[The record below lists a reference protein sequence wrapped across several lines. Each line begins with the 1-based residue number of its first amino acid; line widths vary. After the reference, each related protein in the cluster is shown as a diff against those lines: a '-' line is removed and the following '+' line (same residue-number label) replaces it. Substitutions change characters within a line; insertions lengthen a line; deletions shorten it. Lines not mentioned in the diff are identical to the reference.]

1 MSAAL
6 RLARRGRG
14 RVEPNPMVG
23 AVLVRD
29 RSIIAEGYHHHHGG
43 SHGEIEALQRC
54 ARQGLS
60 PNGCDMFITLEPCNH
75 HGKTPPCTEALI
87 KAGIARVFVAMA
99 DPNPQV
105 AGRGI
110 ERLRQAGIEVDVGLC
125 ENEARLLNEAYIKHI
140 TTGLPWVMVKWAQT
154 LDGRIATQRGDSK
167 WISNER
173 SRNWVHRLRAH
184 VDAIVVGI
192 GTVLA
197 DDPQLTARNVA
208 LRRSALRVVVDPH
221 LKIPLSA
228 KLLTSTE
235 NDRVSPRVMIGVG
248 EKIHAARPKKIPDL
262 QARGV
267 EFIALPDDKADAS
280 KLSLRP
286 LLEYLVTTHQATN
299 VLVEGGSKLN
309 GSIIQQGLADQVIAF
324 VSPKV
329 LGDAQA
335 IPAVRGMRCDEIS
348 TSTRLSLHRVRRVG
362 KDVMLDY
369 RIL

>member
-1 MSAAL
+1 MRIAL

-29 RSIIAEGYHHHHGG
+29 GVIIAKGYHHHHGEP
-43 SHGEIEALQRC
+43 HAEIDALQRC

-60 PNGCDMFITLEPCNH
+60 PNGCDMFVTLEPCNH
-75 HGKTPPCTEALI
+75 HGKTPPCTKALI

-105 AGRGI
+105 TGRGI
-110 ERLRQAGIEVDVGLC
+110 ERLRQADIKVEVGLC
-125 ENEARLLNEAYIKHI
+125 EDESRRLNEPYIKQI

-167 WISNER
+167 WISNEH
-173 SRNWVHRLRAH
+173 SRKLVHRLRAR

-197 DDPQLTARNVA
+197 DDPLLTARSVA
-208 LRRSALRVVVDPH
+208 LRRTASRVVVDPH
-221 LKIPLSA
+221 LKIPLGA
-228 KLLTSTE
+228 KLLAPTG
-235 NDRVSPRVMIGVG
+235 NDRVLPRVIIGVS
-248 EKIHAARPKKIPDL
+248 EKIHAARPKKMIDL

-267 EFIALPDDKADAS
+267 EFIALPDDGADTS

-286 LLEYLVTTHQATN
+286 LLEHLATTQQTTN

-309 GSIIQQGLADQVIAF
+309 GSMIQQELVDQVIAF

-335 IPAVRGMRCDEIS
+335 IPAVQGVRCDEIS
-348 TSTRLSLHRVRRVG
+348 KCTQLSLHRVRRVG
-362 KDVMLDY
+362 EDVMLDY
-369 RIL
+369 RVR